1 MYIVLDWCVSLFLY
15 FLKHAIT
22 VMIKKELK
30 CDVLYNEISL
40 KLWII
45 INSKLVLEEW
55 LIKSIVFLKKYP
67 SNQLVPINLVK

>member
-1 MYIVLDWCVSLFLY
+1 
-15 FLKHAIT
+15 
-22 VMIKKELK
+22 MIEKEQK

-40 KLWII
+40 ELWII